1 MAIATAHAKV
11 ILAGEHAV
19 VYGHPAVA
27 MPVCSLSCEVGIV
40 DSPDGLTS
48 FVADAYPG
56 RFLAGAHEEHPLS
69 FLEDL
74 LGWLFRDELPRWG
87 VELAGPPPLSIS
99 VRSEIPIGA
108 GMGSSAAIL
117 VAATRALFGH
127 YGITPPASEIQRL
140 AHAAEMGVHGRS
152 SGLDVAAAVHSAPV
166 LFTTGEPAVSLSIGA
181 PFDLLV
187 ARSGVQSLTRKVVL
201 DVLERRKREPALID
215 GLFTQMGG
223 IARNLGEAIADGN
236 LSGMGRLMNRNQEL
250 LADLGVS
257 SLDLDRLVAAAQEA
271 GALGAKLTGAG
282 RGGCIVALAEPVL
295 VATIREALREA
306 GAVEVH
312 EYHVDPQVVAGNVA
326 RDPVMR
332 VGGCSGQPR
341 PQRVE

>member
-27 MPVCSLSCEVGIV
+27 MPVCSLSCEVGV
-40 DSPDGLTS
+40 ADSPDGLTS

-56 RFLAGAHEEHPLS
+56 RFLAGADEEHPLS
-69 FLEDL
+69 FLEEL

-87 VELAGPPPLSIS
+87 VEFAGPPPLSIS

-117 VAATRALFGH
+117 VAATRALFAH
-127 YGITPPASEIQRL
+127 YGIRPPASEIQRL

-166 LFTTGEPAVSLSIGA
+166 LFTTGDPAVSLSVGA
-181 PFDLLV
+181 PFDLLI
-187 ARSGVQSLTRKVVL
+187 ARSGLQSLTRKVVL
-201 DVLERRKREPALID
+201 DVLERRKREPAVID
-215 GLFTQMGG
+215 GLFARMGD
-223 IARNLGEAIADGN
+223 IARHLGESISRGE
-236 LSGMGRLMNRNQEL
+236 LSLMGRLMNRNQEL

-257 SLDLDRLVAAAQEA
+257 CPDLDRLVVAAREA

-295 VATIREALREA
+295 VASIRQSLFDA

-312 EYHVDPQVVAGNVA
+312 EYHVDPQA
-326 RDPVMR
+326 
-332 VGGCSGQPR
+332 VGDDVDLDAAMPGGRSGQPR
-341 PQRVE
+341 SQRIE